1 METNKKNKKLAIV
14 LSVVAV
20 LIICLIVAIVAG
32 NKNKTNVKTGV
43 STSSTTQ
50 KLESST
56 TKDFIVESST
66 ELATELETT
75 PTSTTK
81 NNKEN
86 NSTTKKSNVNSNKN
100 TTAKDNGSKTTTK
113 KSNVPNTTQK
123 PVTTTQKSKK
133 YMFKRGQVPPRIV
146 YTYEEVNAYC
156 GYSEL
161 GNIMEGWEYD
171 GDGNWVTLGIKA
183 KNDGSIS
190 ISGGGLGDPNNF
202 FDKISNDSDFMFNE
216 LIPAMDKAGINYH
229 SNDFVYV
236 YVYYNK

>member
-50 KLESST
+50 KTASSITEESKT
-56 TKDFIVESST
+56 ESST
-66 ELATELETT
+66 ESVTELETT

-86 NSTTKKSNVNSNKN
+86 NSTTKNQMLTPNKN
-100 TTAKDNGSKTTTK
+100 TTTKNSGSKTTTK

-123 PVTTTQKSKK
+123 LVTTTQKSKK

-146 YTYEEVNAYC
+146 YTYEEVDAYC
-156 GYSEL
+156 GYTEL

-171 GDGNWVTLGIKA
+171 GDGNWVSLDIKA
-183 KNDGSIS
+183 NNDGSIT
-190 ISGGGLGDPNNF
+190 IGGGGLRDPNNF
-202 FDKISNDSDFMFNE
+202 FKKISNDSDFIFNE
-216 LIPAMDKAGINYH
+216 LIPAMDKAGIDY
-229 SNDFVYV
+229 SNEPAYV